1 MTDYGGIPIR
11 NIFYMLAYAFKEL
24 RGSNYGR
31 VATEDF
37 NGVHDL
43 FAEVLQIG
51 ISSLLKQGLHREYVL
66 RSDTLVTL
74 RGKLDVSGTIGVRM
88 ALRAALACEFDEL
101 SVDNTFNRILKST
114 SVLLLRSSEVGK
126 ARKAALR
133 RLMPFFSEVGI
144 IDLKLLKWGQL
155 RYDRNSRVYQTL
167 HTICYFIVTDLLPT
181 TEAGGS
187 HAPQFTDSNMALL
200 FQRFIMAYYRRWHPE
215 LKARAKMIGWNISKD
230 APQSSLLPT
239 MNTDVT
245 LSFPSGRTLIIDAK
259 YYSHTLQEHYG
270 RLSIHS
276 ANIYQIHTY
285 VTNEDK
291 KHTGEVDGMLL
302 YAMTTAYGA
311 MSERMTLNDGN
322 IIMFTTLDLSQDF
335 ESIKSQLEGIITY
348 RHKA

>member
-1 MTDYGGIPIR
+1 MTDYGGIPIK

-37 NGVHDL
+37 DGVHDL

-51 ISSLLKQGLHREYVL
+51 MSSLLKQGLHREYVP
-66 RSDTLVTL
+66 RSATLCTL
-74 RGKLDVSGTIGVRM
+74 RGKLDVNGTIGERM
-88 ALRAALACEFDEL
+88 AQRTALACEFDEL
-101 SVDNTFNRILKST
+101 SADNTFNQILKST
-114 SVLLLRSSEVGK
+114 SALLMASSEVSK
-126 ARKAALR
+126 PRKAALR
-133 RLMPFFSEVGI
+133 RLMPFFSEVGVA
-144 IDLKLLKWGQL
+144 DLKLLKWGRL
-155 RYDRNSRVYQTL
+155 RYDRNSRTYQML
-167 HTICYFIVTDLLPT
+167 HTICYFIVSDLLPT

-187 HAPQFTDSNMALL
+187 HARQFTDSNMALL
-200 FQRFIMAYYRRWHPE
+200 FQRFIMAYYHRWHPE
-215 LKARAKMIGWNISKD
+215 LKARAKMVDWNISKN

-259 YYSHTLQEHYG
+259 FYSRTLQEHYG

-291 KHTGEVDGMLL
+291 AHTGKVDGMLL
-302 YAMTTAYGA
+302 YAKTTAYGA
-311 MSERMTLNDGN
+311 LSEQMTLNDGN
-322 IIMFTTLDLSQDF
+322 IIMFRTLDLSLDF
-335 ESIKSQLEGIITY
+335 EAIKNQLEEILNY
-348 RHKA
+348 RT